1 MIAGAGLAA
10 GAFGCA
16 PLAYQLAG
24 VTGSVAA
31 FGSPLILSALIPVLM
46 TLLLLGV
53 RPLRGLL
60 VGLNL
65 GYAALLLHGAIV
77 LPTLVSGVPG
87 GPGIDRLWLLANAVL
102 ALALARRTARVQT

>member
-1 MIAGAGLAA
+1 
-10 GAFGCA
+10 
-16 PLAYQLAG
+16 
-24 VTGSVAA
+24 
-31 FGSPLILSALIPVLM
+31 M

-60 VGLNL
+60 VGVNL

-87 GPGIDRLWLLANAVL
+87 GPGIDRLWLLANALL

>member
-1 MIAGAGLAA
+1 M
-10 GAFGCA
+10 
-16 PLAYQLAG
+16 
-24 VTGSVAA
+24 
-31 FGSPLILSALIPVLM
+31 LSALVPVLL

-65 GYAALLLHGAIV
+65 GYAAMLLHGAIV

-87 GPGIDRLWLLANAVL
+87 GPGIDRLWLAANAL
-102 ALALARRTARVQT
+102 LTLALARRTARVQR